1 MNTNKSKSTFRSTF
15 RQQFLLLGFVM
26 FAISG
31 VSQLVGLLTGHD
43 HGGEAWLTLFVC
55 FGLAYLAYRDRKN
68 LGKKDS
74 RVA

>member
-1 MNTNKSKSTFRSTF
+1 
-15 RQQFLLLGFVM
+15 M

-31 VSQLVGLLTGHD
+31 VSQVVGLLTGHD

-68 LGKKDS
+68 LVKKDS